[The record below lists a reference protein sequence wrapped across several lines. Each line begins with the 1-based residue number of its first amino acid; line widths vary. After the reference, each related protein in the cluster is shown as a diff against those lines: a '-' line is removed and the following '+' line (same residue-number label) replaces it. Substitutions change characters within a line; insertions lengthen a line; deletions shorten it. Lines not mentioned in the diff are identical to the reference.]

1 LDITLT
7 EPLFSLQLQFCAEN
21 ESVTIIPNFTAAS
34 FQLIGGDY
42 GPFRAQSEATV
53 PFWLASLLKKRNLC
67 RVKPPEWMQ
76 SESLSTILAEEKR
89 QPSAWQELPH
99 HYIEVAKL
107 MFNVAE
113 EDFSEFDMD
122 VQEIRRLIDDIRLV
136 RFDKI
141 EKQFKMV
148 TGAMTIRLT
157 NFCAMELNLMRKF
170 LLSSLDEYHKFSR
183 IEEDVNQQTMTQQT
197 QQSVDED
204 SQEPQVRQ
212 LR

>member
-1 LDITLT
+1 
-7 EPLFSLQLQFCAEN
+7 
-21 ESVTIIPNFTAAS
+21 
-34 FQLIGGDY
+34 
-42 GPFRAQSEATV
+42 
-53 PFWLASLLKKRNLC
+53 
-67 RVKPPEWMQ
+67 M
-76 SESLSTILAEEKR
+76 
-89 QPSAWQELPH
+89 
-99 HYIEVAKL
+99 
-107 MFNVAE
+107 
-113 EDFSEFDMD
+113 
-122 VQEIRRLIDDIRLV
+122 

>member
-1 LDITLT
+1 
-7 EPLFSLQLQFCAEN
+7 
-21 ESVTIIPNFTAAS
+21 
-34 FQLIGGDY
+34 
-42 GPFRAQSEATV
+42 
-53 PFWLASLLKKRNLC
+53 
-67 RVKPPEWMQ
+67 M
-76 SESLSTILAEEKR
+76 
-89 QPSAWQELPH
+89 
-99 HYIEVAKL
+99 
-107 MFNVAE
+107 
-113 EDFSEFDMD
+113 
-122 VQEIRRLIDDIRLV
+122 

-148 TGAMTIRLT
+148 TGAMRIRLT

>member
-1 LDITLT
+1 
-7 EPLFSLQLQFCAEN
+7 
-21 ESVTIIPNFTAAS
+21 
-34 FQLIGGDY
+34 
-42 GPFRAQSEATV
+42 
-53 PFWLASLLKKRNLC
+53 
-67 RVKPPEWMQ
+67 M
-76 SESLSTILAEEKR
+76 
-89 QPSAWQELPH
+89 
-99 HYIEVAKL
+99 
-107 MFNVAE
+107 
-113 EDFSEFDMD
+113 
-122 VQEIRRLIDDIRLV
+122 

-183 IEEDVNQQTMTQQT
+183 IEEDAHQQTMTQT
-197 QQSVDED
+197 QQSTDG